1 MISSFVKQSFIQ
13 ISLFYILILKIVI
26 SCDKLDARVSLKV
39 EGAGFHRDLIYQVH
53 VDQFI
58 EECYVAIY
66 LQLPS
71 ALYANVNELTNLR
84 RLEIISQFQ
93 STVCA
98 NGETDIELFAE
109 EAQIQTV
116 TICSRLIRAGCVLKV
131 PIHQRYQYANDSNK
145 YINVTLPNP
154 TLLLGCK
161 ERIKDYRVSKLDLCS
176 PCVEIVPK
184 WREIPYIMDK
194 ERIVW
199 TIPVGETTMSLVVT
213 VTTFS
218 VIIICT
224 IYLIQTIRKSMSTHF
239 KIQ

>member
-13 ISLFYILILKIVI
+13 ICLFYILILKIVV

-39 EGAGFHRDLIYQVH
+39 QGTGFHRDLMYQVH

-84 RLEIISQFQ
+84 RLGI
-93 STVCA
+93 STVCV
-98 NGETDIELFAE
+98 NGESDIELFAE
-109 EAQIQTV
+109 EAQTQTV
-116 TICSRLIRAGCVLKV
+116 TICSSLIRAGCTLKV
-131 PIHQRYQYANDSNK
+131 PIHQRYQHANDSNK
-145 YINVTLPNP
+145 YMNITLPNP
-154 TLLLGCK
+154 MLLLGCK

-176 PCVEIVPK
+176 PCVEIVSK

-194 ERIVW
+194 EDIW
-199 TIPVGETTMSLVVT
+199 TIPVGETTMLPVVT
-213 VTTFS
+213 FITFS
-218 VIIICT
+218 LTILCT
-224 IYLIQTIRKSMSTHF
+224 LCLIQTIWKSMSKQHF
-239 KIQ
+239 KTQ

>member
-1 MISSFVKQSFIQ
+1 MIK
-13 ISLFYILILKIVI
+13 KI
-26 SCDKLDARVSLKV
+26 
-39 EGAGFHRDLIYQVH
+39 DLIYEVH

-84 RLEIISQFQ
+84 RLGI
-93 STVCA
+93 STVCV

-116 TICSRLIRAGCVLKV
+116 TICSRLIRTGCTLKV

-145 YINVTLPNP
+145 YVNVTLPNP

-184 WREIPYIMDK
+184 WREIPYIVDK
-194 ERIVW
+194 ENVW

-213 VTTFS
+213 GTTFS
-218 VIIICT
+218 LIIICT
-224 IYLIQTIRKSMSTHF
+224 IYLIQTIWKSMSTHF